1 MFSSPALKTTAIA
14 ATLIVAGASAQAT
27 TVASVELTNGT
38 YEIGASLG
46 SPIPFPVGP
55 ALQITADFDA
65 GFMPFDLGQQRDFI
79 LAAGLTID
87 GDELFDAAVTVE
99 DLTGFDLIDDALSL
113 IGSLPPE
120 LLAILGNALSE
131 ILDNDST
138 PSEIDDDLFLNF
150 EYDVTG
156 GDATSVQG
164 SFVATLST
172 TATSF
177 FAGGPFSPSGTFSGY
192 ASISAVPLPASSLVL
207 LSGMAGF
214 AALRRKKMAQ
224 KA

>member
-113 IGSLPPE
+113 IGSL
-120 LLAILGNALSE
+120 

>member
-79 LAAGLTID
+79 LAAGL
-87 GDELFDAAVTVE
+87 
-99 DLTGFDLIDDALSL
+99 
-113 IGSLPPE
+113 
-120 LLAILGNALSE
+120 